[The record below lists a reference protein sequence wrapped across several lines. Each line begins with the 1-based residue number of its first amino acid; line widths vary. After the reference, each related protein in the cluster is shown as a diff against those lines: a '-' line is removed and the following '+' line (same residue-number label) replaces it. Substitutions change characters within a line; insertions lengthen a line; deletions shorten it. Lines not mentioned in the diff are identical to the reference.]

1 MGQGTTP
8 NIVRIFIKSNP
19 QNQQER
25 NQNTILSRVRCPVEG
40 FFGTLRQLFK
50 LLRQPFKFCHST
62 FDLHVDN
69 MIMLTNEHLRLSELN
84 NEDLRR
90 HKALIEQRIQ
100 QSQTVAVE
108 RKRKNRESYLRR
120 LGRNTMIQNK
130 IFV

>member
-25 NQNTILSRVRCPVEG
+25 NQNTILSRVRCPEEG

-62 FDLHVDN
+62 FDLHVHN

-120 LGRNTMIQNK
+120 IGRNTMIQNK

>member
-1 MGQGTTP
+1 M
-8 NIVRIFIKSNP
+8 
-19 QNQQER
+19 
-25 NQNTILSRVRCPVEG
+25 SREG

-120 LGRNTMIQNK
+120 IGRNTMIQNK